1 MVLVL
6 LGNSLLGRLLRG
18 RSLPG
23 RSLLGTLASGKLASR
38 GIPRQAGS
46 FLSSVTSPVCTVAL
60 AALCFA
66 CSTDARKSS
75 SQSAKPA
82 EAPIVLA
89 PLSGSLGE
97 LNLES
102 YWANG
107 DAKRAAELF
116 AREDFSGARTAFADL
131 QIEEK
136 ALAKRRDLMVALCDA
151 KLGKHSDAAAV
162 FEAAS
167 SQMPHLSDY
176 LNYAAARSYFFA
188 KQPDKAKA
196 HAVAVNKAS
205 IQGADA
211 ELLVGDI
218 LRGQSDANATY
229 EHYSAY
235 LKSRPSGIRRT
246 EARYY
251 LAEAAVSLGKGDE
264 ASKHW
269 TQIVAGSPLSRWAKK
284 SEQHLG
290 GTPTLTSSQH
300 IQRGH
305 IYYRK
310 NRNEKSEADFA
321 AALQDG
327 SELAPAARCDASYHR
342 ANSVYKQRDRT
353 RAAPLFLLALKDCD
367 RGINDDLYVKA
378 AYQAGRSFATL
389 GETSKALT
397 HYALIEAKHP
407 THSYADDARLL
418 QAETYEKLGDDKKVQ
433 ELLASMATAYPD
445 GDMGTEA
452 LWRLAWRA
460 YKANDFEEATKWLQ
474 KQIDATPIDNR
485 FWAEGQAL
493 YWMAR
498 AQGKRGNS
506 AESLAAYRQVIRDYP
521 LSYYALLALNRLR
534 ESHPTV
540 FAEMK
545 AEIHRVPDA
554 GADSGALTFRERDE
568 YKSEAFARALEFLR
582 LGLSNSASAELHR
595 LGFRAPPGR
604 EPLTDADEIDKAWA
618 VAFLHHSIGNY
629 GKALW
634 STRWHLLDYKRHWP
648 TGDWKQRWDIAY
660 PLGYG
665 DLIEKY
671 SNKQSIPKELVT
683 SFVREESGFDPI
695 QESFANAI
703 GLSQLIIPTA
713 ERFAAGTGIVVSR
726 ETLRVPEN
734 NIRIGTNFMAFL
746 LKKWDGQ
753 ISLVAPSYNAGE
765 NAVAKWMK
773 VRGEWDRDAFAEEI
787 PYDETRRYSKR
798 VISSY
803 FTYRYLLHDEI
814 PVFAN

>member
-1 MVLVL
+1 MTT
-6 LGNSLLGRLLRG
+6 RLR
-18 RSLPG
+18 
-23 RSLLGTLASGKLASR
+23 
-38 GIPRQAGS
+38 
-46 FLSSVTSPVCTVAL
+46 TVAL
-60 AALCFA
+60 ATLAFA
-66 CSTDARKSS
+66 CSTDARKQA
-75 SQSAKPA
+75 SQPATPA
-82 EAPIVLA
+82 EAPIVVA
-89 PLSGSLGE
+89 AMSGSLAE
-97 LNLES
+97 TSLES
-102 YWANG
+102 YWAEG
-107 DAKRAAELF
+107 PAKVAAELF
-116 AREDFSGARTAFADL
+116 ERQEYAGARTAFANLVLKED
-131 QIEEK
+131 

-151 KLGKHSDAAAV
+151 KLGNHADAAKV
-162 FEAAS
+162 FEASIAL
-167 SQMPHLSDY
+167 MPHLADY
-176 LNYAAARSYFFA
+176 LRYAAARSYFFSR
-188 KQPDKAKA
+188 QPEAAKA
-196 HAVAVNKAS
+196 HAEAVASSS
-205 IQGADA
+205 IHGADA

-218 LRGQSDANATY
+218 LRGQSDASKTY
-229 EHYSAY
+229 EHYKRY
-235 LKSRPSGIRRT
+235 LESRSNGIRRT

-251 LAEAAVSLGKGDE
+251 LAEAAVSLGLDDE
-264 ASKHW
+264 ARQHW
-269 TQIVAGSPLSRWAKK
+269 IAIVAGDPLSRWASK

-290 GTPTLTSSQH
+290 GAPKLSSAEH

-305 IYYRK
+305 IYYQK
-310 NRNEKSEADFA
+310 NRNEQSEADFA
-321 AALQDG
+321 AALTDTALDPQ
-327 SELAPAARCDASYHR
+327 ARCDASYHR

-353 RAAPLFLLALKDCD
+353 RAAPLFRQALIDCD
-367 RGINDDLYVKA
+367 GGINDDLYVKG

-418 QAETYEKLGDDKKVQ
+418 QAETYEKLGDDKKVK

-498 AQGKRGNS
+498 AQGKRGKS
-506 AESLAAYRQVIRDYP
+506 TESLAAYRQVIRDYP

-534 ESHPTV
+534 ESHPKV
-540 FAEMK
+540 FVEMN
-545 AEIHRVPDA
+545 AEIHAAPK
-554 GADSGALTFRERDE
+554 ADENGALAFRERDE
-568 YKSEAFARALEFLR
+568 YKSKAFARALEFLR
-582 LGLSNSASAELHR
+582 LGLSSTASSELHR

-618 VAFLHHSIGNY
+618 VAFLHFSIGNY

-634 STRWHLLDYKRHWP
+634 STRWHLLDFKRHWP
-648 TGDWKQRWDIAY
+648 TGGWRKRWDIAY
-660 PLGYG
+660 PPGYW

-671 SNKQSIPKELVT
+671 SKEKSIPTELVI

-703 GLSQLIIPTA
+703 GLSQLIMPTA
-713 ERFAAGTGIVVSR
+713 ERFADDIKVSR

-746 LKKWDGQ
+746 MKKWDGQ

-773 VRGEWDRDAFAEEI
+773 VRGDWDRDAFAEEV